1 MSTNTKPGST
11 QGAKS
16 STKSRMIFPII
27 LLLLTCSHGLWAQDI
42 EVATIA
48 WNIQQKLDVSI
59 GSSESVSERIVS
71 YGNNHIAW
79 EGEKGILKYD
89 YVIRQ
94 VNGQWSNVAQSGSIL
109 YEVESGGK
117 QGTIGFTRDGQE
129 IIINLVLLNG
139 DSFPERFRFTV
150 SNVLPL

>member
-11 QGAKS
+11 
-16 STKSRMIFPII
+16 IFRLI
-27 LLLLTCSHGLWAQDI
+27 LLLLTCSHGLLAQDI

-48 WNIQQKLDVSI
+48 WNIQQKVDVST
-59 GSSESVSERIVS
+59 GSSESVSERIIS
-71 YGNNHIAW
+71 YGSNHIEW
-79 EGEKGILKYD
+79 QDEKGILKHD

-94 VNGQWSNVAQSGSIL
+94 VNGQWSNVAHAGSIL

-129 IIINLVLLNG
+129 IIINLVLLNI
-139 DSFPERFRFTV
+139 DSLPERFRFTI
-150 SNVLPL
+150 SNVLPR